1 MALILV
7 IEDDADLRA
16 ELAAELRLEGYD
28 VIEAG
33 DGEQGLAAYREH
45 RPDLVLCDI
54 NLPSVSGKEV
64 LTALRHRDDTAA
76 LSPFIYLTGQSSR
89 EDVIAGKR
97 AGADDYVVKPVDFDL
112 LLATIEARLA
122 QVARLNAHH
131 EAALR
136 QRLAEAAAAAPARTL
151 AEDVL
156 DELNVGIVILGPGT
170 GIAFANPVAQAIVD
184 ARDGLM
190 LVHGRLRAS
199 TVADSR
205 ALDALVAGLAA
216 AGPAAQVMAVQRPSQ
231 APAYHLVGRRIRGPG
246 RDEVALFIT
255 EAGAR
260 PMLAPEIA
268 VKLLG
273 ITAGEAQVLAAMV
286 AGETIEDVARSRH
299 VSRNAVAQHVKSL
312 FAKTGTGRQ
321 SDLIGLVLA
330 ASPTLLRGLAP
341 RAPRSGE

>member
-16 ELAAELRLEGYD
+16 ELVAELRLEGYD
-28 VIEAG
+28 VVEAG
-33 DGEQGLAAYREH
+33 DGEQGLVAYRDH

-54 NLPSVSGKEV
+54 NLPSVSGRQV
-64 LTALRHRDDTAA
+64 LSALRHRQDEAA
-76 LSPFIYLTGQSSR
+76 LSPFVYLTGLSDR

-112 LLATIEARLA
+112 LLATIAARLA
-122 QVARLNAHH
+122 QVERLNAHH

-136 QRLAEAAAAAPARTL
+136 QRLSEAALAAPARAL

-156 DELNVGIVILGPGT
+156 DELNVGIIIVGSDG
-170 GIAFANPVAQAIVD
+170 GIVFANPVARAILDV
-184 ARDGLM
+184 RDGLM
-190 LVHGRLRAS
+190 RVHGRLRAA
-199 TVADSR
+199 TTADSR
-205 ALDALVAGLAA
+205 ALAA
-216 AGPAAQVMAVQRPSQ
+216 VIADPTAQVMAVRRPSLE
-231 APAYHLVGRRIRGPG
+231 APYHLVGRRISRH
-246 RDEVALFIT
+246 EVALFIT

-268 VKLLG
+268 MKLLG

-286 AGETIEDVARSRH
+286 AGETIEDIARTRH

-330 ASPTLLRGLAP
+330 ASPTLLHGLAP
-341 RAPRSGE
+341 RSPRTDGE